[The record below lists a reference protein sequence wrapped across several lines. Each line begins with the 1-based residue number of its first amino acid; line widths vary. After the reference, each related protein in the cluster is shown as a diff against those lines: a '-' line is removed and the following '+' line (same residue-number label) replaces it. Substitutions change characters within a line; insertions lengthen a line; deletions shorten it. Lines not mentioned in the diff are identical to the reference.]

1 MQFASRMRTLV
12 YGSRSLRTPLLIPA
26 FSSRAPIKKI
36 GTKLTQGEI
45 DAYVAQ
51 IAEDVVGP
59 ALISAF
65 DLHKERIAMPTEE
78 SHVFGAQPTF
88 IDSGGY
94 ENLSVIGDGEEQIAS
109 DRIITEEQ
117 YVSVLRRWPEG
128 LPAVAVNYDCEVDSL
143 AEQIESVRSLPVS
156 SVSGKILLLKA
167 SQSTRSLASTIEQIP
182 EHKDAIRELSAI
194 GITEKEAGATFKQ
207 RILMIGELRAILD
220 ANDLSEMPIHVFGGL
235 DPMRTYFYFLAGADI
250 FDGTSWL
257 RFGFENGKAVY
268 LDALAS
274 CQYPAMEIQQ
284 AEWLIRRQNLAEIVQ
299 MQISMRKFVSSAQLA
314 DLNLGRS
321 ALVAD
326 LFG

>member
-1 MQFASRMRTLV
+1 MHFASKIRTLS
-12 YGSRSLRTPLLIPA
+12 YGGRALRTPLLVPA

-36 GTKLTQGEI
+36 GATLSQDEI
-45 DAYVAQ
+45 DRYVAQ

-65 DLHKERIAMPTEE
+65 DLHKDRIAMPTAE

-94 ENLSVIGDGEEQIAS
+94 ENLSVIGDNERPGPDQ
-109 DRIITEEQ
+109 IITEEQ
-117 YVSVLRRWPEG
+117 YVSVLKRWPEDV
-128 LPAVAVNYDCEVDSL
+128 PVVAVNFDCEVDCL
-143 AEQIESVRSLPVS
+143 GEQINSAESLPVS
-156 SVSGKILLLKA
+156 SASGKILLLKA
-167 SQSTRSLASTIEQIP
+167 SQSTRNLAATIAQIP
-182 EHKDAIRELSAI
+182 DHKAAIRQLSAV
-194 GITEKEAGATFKQ
+194 GVTEKEAGASFKQ
-207 RILMIGELRAILD
+207 RIKMIEELRNILN
-220 ANDLSEMPIHVFGGL
+220 ANDLEEMPIHVFGGL

-257 RFGFENGKAVY
+257 RFGFEKGKAVY

-274 CQYPAMEIQQ
+274 CEYPSMEIQQ

-299 MQISMRKFVSSAQLA
+299 MQISMRKFISSGRLA
-314 DLNLGRS
+314 DLNLDGS
-321 ALVAD
+321 KLLHE